1 MGRLTDIR
9 SRLDADREECLGRR
23 VSSSSSRRD
32 VLRLLGV
39 TGLVAAW
46 GGCDCN
52 PTLTVYLVRHA
63 EKRRDEGDDPELTT
77 TGKQRAQGLVKALD
91 GVKLAAI
98 YATPYKRTQQ
108 TVEPAAAA
116 RGMQVA
122 TVDAGDVRGLV
133 TEIRRHQ
140 GSAVLVSGHSN
151 TIPAIAAEL
160 GLAEPIALKED
171 DYGDLFVVTISGSK
185 VTLERRRF
193 EPQ

>member
-1 MGRLTDIR
+1 M
-9 SRLDADREECLGRR
+9 
-23 VSSSSSRRD
+23 
-32 VLRLLGV
+32 LRLLGA
-39 TGLVAAW
+39 GALAAAW

-63 EKRRDEGDDPELTT
+63 EKRKDGGDDPDLTT

-98 YATPYKRTQQ
+98 YATQYKRTQQ

-122 TVDAGDVRGLV
+122 TADAGDVRGLV

-140 GSAVLVSGHSN
+140 GSAVLVAGHSN
-151 TIPAIAAEL
+151 TLPAIAAEL
-160 GLAEPIALKED
+160 GVGEPLALEED

-193 EPQ
+193 EPVAP